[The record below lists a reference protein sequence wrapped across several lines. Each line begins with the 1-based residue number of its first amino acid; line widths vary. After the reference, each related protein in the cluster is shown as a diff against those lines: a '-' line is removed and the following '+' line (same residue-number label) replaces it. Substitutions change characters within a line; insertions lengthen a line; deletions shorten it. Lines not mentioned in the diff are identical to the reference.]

1 MWQDVF
7 AGLGMAK
14 REKSPKARVVFVDD
28 DLKLCKAVSRS
39 LERQGLR
46 VRYFTNGCDCLKDLN
61 SNHCDL
67 LITDFRMP
75 GMDGITLLRQV
86 KDSYPWVA
94 VLVVTGYG
102 DIPSAKKAFK
112 SGADDFIEKPLTIE
126 NLMSAVE
133 LAMARSRQYEGLAG
147 SALTPAESR
156 VLALMMKDMNNREIA
171 DLLHRSVRTVEVH
184 SGRIYKKFGTSNRIE
199 LVRRVTEMSFAKDR
213 QGQ

>member
-1 MWQDVF
+1 MS
-7 AGLGMAK
+7 K
-14 REKSPKARVVFVDD
+14 REFPNARVVFVDD

-46 VRYFTNGCDCLKDLN
+46 VRYFTNGCDCLKDFGY
-61 SNHCDL
+61 NHCDL

-75 GMDGITLLRQV
+75 GMDGVTLLKQV
-86 KDSYPWVA
+86 KDSYPWLP

-102 DIPSAKKAFK
+102 DIPLAKEVFK
-112 SGADDFIEKPLTIE
+112 SGAADLVEKPFTAEI
-126 NLMSAVE
+126 LMSAVE
-133 LAMARSRQYEGLAG
+133 LATARSRQYEGLAG
-147 SALTPAESR
+147 SALTRAETK

-199 LVRRVTEMSFAKDR
+199 LVRRVTEMSFTKDR

>member
-1 MWQDVF
+1 
-7 AGLGMAK
+7 MAK

-75 GMDGITLLRQV
+75 GMDGVTLLRKV
-86 KDSYPWVA
+86 KDSYPWLPV
-94 VLVVTGYG
+94 VVVTGYG
-102 DIPSAKKAFK
+102 DIPLAKEVFK
-112 SGADDFIEKPLTIE
+112 CGAADLVEKPLTTE
-126 NLMSAVE
+126 NLMSTVE
-133 LAMARSRQYEGLAG
+133 SAMARSRQYEGLAG

-184 SGRIYKKFGTSNRIE
+184 SGRIYKKFGVSSRIE
-199 LVRRVTEMSFAKDR
+199 LVRRVTEMRFAKDR

>member
-1 MWQDVF
+1 MSKQKF
-7 AGLGMAK
+7 PNGH
-14 REKSPKARVVFVDD
+14 VVFVDD

-39 LERQGLR
+39 LEYRGLR
-46 VRYFTNGCDCLKDLN
+46 VRYFTNGCDCLNDLN

-67 LITDFRMP
+67 LITDVRMP
-75 GMDGITLLRQV
+75 GMDGVTLLKQV
-86 KDSYPWVA
+86 KGSYPWLP

-112 SGADDFIEKPLTIE
+112 SGAEDFIEKPLTTE
-126 NLMSAVE
+126 NLMSAIE
-133 LAMARSRQYEGLAG
+133 SAMTKSRQYEGLAG

-184 SGRIYKKFGTSNRIE
+184 SGRIYKKFGASNRIE